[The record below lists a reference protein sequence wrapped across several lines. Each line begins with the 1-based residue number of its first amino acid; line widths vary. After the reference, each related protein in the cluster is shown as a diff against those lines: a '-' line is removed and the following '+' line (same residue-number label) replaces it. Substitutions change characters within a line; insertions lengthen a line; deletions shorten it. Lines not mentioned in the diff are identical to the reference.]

1 MSRRCAVKNCRLLT
15 MYCQVP
21 NLRWKG
27 TNLCTYSEDTN
38 MAPSY
43 TVPVLKVIVLSR
55 LCHDLSKSQTANQ
68 NHIHFRAMVQSNE
81 PSKEEWGSGKRNRKL
96 VTGICVYSTFIGRN
110 LSRCKQT
117 LGRQADRTYIQPI
130 IYTDMCTLCTGLTV
144 AQSPIFRTL
153 SWPPILLSFSCL
165 RSLLHMLNMY
175 VYVNII

>member
-1 MSRRCAVKNCRLLT
+1 MGGKHLDLLT
-15 MYCQVP
+15 P
-21 NLRWKG
+21 KKGSTKAKNELRKRKKII
-27 TNLCTYSEDTN
+27 EARFDT
-38 MAPSY
+38 
-43 TVPVLKVIVLSR
+43 VL
-55 LCHDLSKSQTANQ
+55 H
-68 NHIHFRAMVQSNE
+68 NE

-153 SWPPILLSFSCL
+153 S
-165 RSLLHMLNMY
+165 
-175 VYVNII
+175 

>member
-1 MSRRCAVKNCRLLT
+1 MGEQSEQGKFHAFQIILT
-15 MYCQVP
+15 IDI
-21 NLRWKG
+21 
-27 TNLCTYSEDTN
+27 T
-38 MAPSY
+38 
-43 TVPVLKVIVLSR
+43 
-55 LCHDLSKSQTANQ
+55 
-68 NHIHFRAMVQSNE
+68 NE

-153 SWPPILLSFSCL
+153 S
-165 RSLLHMLNMY
+165 
-175 VYVNII
+175 